1 MKLLAC
7 LLFALALPFTAL
19 ADLPEP
25 GVELP
30 PFTIDN
36 MGLLVLEGEDISHV
50 PFELESVRGRPIYLQ
65 HLAARVGLDE
75 TYQPL
80 SDVIEERFDP
90 DTFFSVA
97 IINRDDAAFGTGF
110 IVTST
115 LKSNKRRYPDANIVV
130 DGEGKILQA
139 WDLQPK
145 SAAVMILDAEGTVLF
160 FKEGALTESEQSEV
174 IDLLDSAINSVEA
187 ELVK

>member
-1 MKLLAC
+1 M
-7 LLFALALPFTAL
+7 
-19 ADLPEP
+19 
-25 GVELP
+25 
-30 PFTIDN
+30 
-36 MGLLVLEGEDISHV
+36 
-50 PFELESVRGRPIYLQ
+50 
-65 HLAARVGLDE
+65 
-75 TYQPL
+75 
-80 SDVIEERFDP
+80 
-90 DTFFSVA
+90 
-97 IINRDDAAFGTGF
+97 
-110 IVTST
+110 
-115 LKSNKRRYPDANIVV
+115 V